1 MKYIILFGITVAPI
15 FNDLPFAEYFGEFG
29 RSLPLLMFP
38 IFFLYTII
46 NYRILN
52 SYKNVSRFIKIIIF
66 FSILSMLMSS
76 FIYFLNVGNVMLRG
90 ENVII
95 KNIKLLT
102 YLFANIFYLTT
113 FLIYIKNHSYEALK
127 TLYYMNF
134 LLLIILFIELF
145 NPNMLNILH
154 FNKNNYRVP
163 RLLSSEPSWT
173 SNMLNAY
180 FIGGAIYLKKY
191 YNKLS
196 LKHILLVAAFL
207 IQLYFTTSKMFLLFG
222 TINIIIYL
230 YFLFSTK
237 RRKLLKNS
245 LFIILVILILLIT
258 LPNLV
263 ASTLNDLQ
271 NFTSF
276 STRLGTMIA
285 SVYQPFLYPF
295 SSGAVYLYYFP
306 RAIEYFLYSSVFSD
320 LWSSFNLYEI
330 TSYIDSQEESA
341 MVAKSGFLSFYQYY
355 GIVALILV
363 FIILFKILK
372 KIKKNY
378 FYSSFF
384 IINLLIFPF
393 FEDITTRQFFYLLLG
408 IYIFFSLS
416 HENNEQLRI
425 DA

>member
-38 IFFLYTII
+38 VYFLYTII

-52 SYKNVSRFIKIIIF
+52 SYKNASRFIMIIIF

-76 FIYFLNVGNVMLRG
+76 LIYFLNVGNIILRG

-102 YLFANIFYLTT
+102 YLFANICYLSTL
-113 FLIYIKNHSYEALK
+113 LIFIKNHTYEVLK

-173 SNMLNAY
+173 SYMLNAY
-180 FIGGAIYLKKY
+180 FIGGAFYLKKF
-191 YNKLS
+191 YNKLNS
-196 LKHILLVAAFL
+196 KHILLVLAFL

-222 TINIIIYL
+222 RINIIIYF
-230 YFLFSTK
+230 YFLIGTK
-237 RRKLLKNS
+237 RRKFLKNS
-245 LFIILVILILLIT
+245 LFIIVVILILLIT

-263 ASTLNDLQ
+263 TSTLNDIQ
-271 NFTSF
+271 NFSSF

-306 RAIEYFLYSSVFSD
+306 KSIDYFLYNSVFSD
-320 LWSSFNLYEI
+320 LWSNFNLYEI
-330 TSYIDSQEESA
+330 TNYIVSQEENA

-355 GIVALILV
+355 GIVTLILV

-384 IINLLIFPF
+384 VINLLIVPF
-393 FEDITTRQFFYLLLG
+393 FDGIITRQFFCLLLG
-408 IYIFFSLS
+408 IYIFFSFY

-425 DA
+425 DT